1 MAKVTNADKDYANS
15 NDLMGIESYILDYA
29 NRYYANSVTEIEPVP
44 ITHGY
49 RVNLGTCVVVF
60 WAPMI

>member
-1 MAKVTNADKDYANS
+1 MAKVTKDYDNS
-15 NDLMGIESYILDYA
+15 DESYIPGYA
-29 NRYYANSVTEIEPVP
+29 NRYHANSVTEIDPVP
-44 ITHGY
+44 VTHGY